1 MLCYIMTN
9 IVGLTFLTYFTISI
23 IYDTVDI
30 WDPYNKLAYETLDND
45 EHYYNFENLD
55 TNATNN
61 ATNNATVQY
70 IVHLNMDILDNNF
83 LRGKI

>member
-23 IYDTVDI
+23 IYDTIDI

-55 TNATNN
+55 TNAT
-61 ATNNATVQY
+61 TNSTVQY

>member
-23 IYDTVDI
+23 IYDTIDI
-30 WDPYNKLAYETLDND
+30 WDQYNKLAYETLDND

-55 TNATNN
+55 TNAT
-61 ATNNATVQY
+61 TNSTVQY

>member
-1 MLCYIMTN
+1 MVC
-9 IVGLTFLTYFTISI
+9 LTLLTYFTLST
-23 IYDTVDI
+23 IYDTIDI
-30 WDPYNKLAYETLDND
+30 WDPYNQLAYETLDND

-55 TNATNN
+55 TNAT
-61 ATNNATVQY
+61 TNATVQY

>member
-1 MLCYIMTN
+1 
-9 IVGLTFLTYFTISI
+9 
-23 IYDTVDI
+23 
-30 WDPYNKLAYETLDND
+30 LAYETLDND

-55 TNATNN
+55 TNATNDTNN
-61 ATNNATVQY
+61 ATTNATVQY

>member
-30 WDPYNKLAYETLDND
+30 WDPYNQLAYNDLHND

-55 TNATNN
+55 TDNAT
-61 ATNNATVQY
+61 TNSTVQD
-70 IVHLNMDILDNNF
+70 IVHLNNDILDNRF
-83 LRGKI
+83 LRRKI